1 VASTAGVNK
10 EVASV
15 EPGAHV
21 RSRNSL
27 YRAFGVGRVLKVKD
41 RLCKVEFNPSVF
53 SRPPFRSQNYILGM
67 DEVEICPT
75 PLELA
80 KAGNWDEAWKFDLRQ
95 MAARF
100 LTLNKGGQLSNA
112 RTEILPHQIFTAF
125 TVVSNPRRR
134 FMLADEVGLGK
145 TIEAG
150 MVWQALAQRGNA
162 SRTLVVCPAGLT
174 RQWQEELDDKF
185 KATFQIFGR
194 DFTAVNPRMWDLQA
208 RAIASLDRLKRKQH
222 KQTLLENRKWD
233 LIIFD
238 EAQHLSARQ
247 WPTKI
252 EKTQNYQLAEALRGY
267 TDALLLLTATP
278 HAGDPNHGRFINL
291 VRLLETNVD
300 FTPLI
305 DEGLFGGQ
313 AGIPYSKLILR
324 TPKLKV
330 TDAEGKAVFKGR
342 RTVQLAFKMYPEEEK
357 FYKAVEDYIR
367 TGYNSL
373 EQIEDPT
380 RKRAVGFILT
390 SFQKLNASS
399 VRAIKAALR
408 GRLGR
413 LEEKLAELPEEEEE
427 ERDDRYL
434 GEFEEKA
441 ALKSDRELLSDEISV
456 LKRLLAI
463 PVKAEKKIDRLYDL
477 LEQVDKE
484 TPGAKVLIFTEYRRT
499 QEFLKE
505 QLEGWYGA
513 GSVVLINGDMPLEGD
528 APVEAALRR
537 HGEVNSPLP
546 GAGGEVNSPLREA
559 DSKRRSQRLFRDE
572 PSVRFLV
579 STEAGGEGINLQWC
593 YILVNYDLPWNPMRY
608 EQRIGRVYRY
618 GRDKVVQIYN
628 LRAKETIEDTVRSY
642 FDRRLW
648 AAAEALSKVT
658 GESVEE
664 LVGSLNGQL
673 EAEIEP
679 EDIYKKALVEGTLNK
694 QSKEDIQEA
703 VRRAQKAYE
712 IATQSLFKDVS
723 SYSFDSYQKALASP
737 VGLKNLEDFTLKFL
751 ARERRQVQ
759 RKDGFYEFL
768 TPDSLADEKLPERY
782 KSVTF
787 DRATAIRSSQA
798 EFFALGHP
806 FVDAMLRRVGDYS
819 FGGHTAVRVIRADGF
834 HLAPPKAGYQFNFT
848 VRSRVQREDGD
859 EYLFEL
865 HTIVVLP
872 DGSLDD
878 RLAEL
883 AARGFCLQEI
893 PDDAALETLRQL
905 ESLDL
910 DSAYQL
916 AKAALEKRA
925 QFWDWDED
933 ADLIGVARL
942 VAVAQKD

>member
-1 VASTAGVNK
+1 MRNPRVESLADHNHKTVTAESGT
-10 EVASV
+10 
-15 EPGAHV
+15 HV
-21 RSRNSL
+21 RSQNSL

-53 SRPPFRSQNYILGM
+53 SRPPFRSQNYILAL
-67 DEVEICPT
+67 DEVEICPS

-80 KAGNWDEAWKFDLRQ
+80 ERGNWDDAWKFDLRQ

-100 LTLNKGGQLSNA
+100 LTMNKGGQLSNA

-125 TVVSNPRRR
+125 TVVSSSRRR

-174 RQWQEELDDKF
+174 RQWQEELQDKF
-185 KATFQIFGR
+185 QAMFEIFGR
-194 DFTAVNPRMWDLQA
+194 DFTAVNPRIWDLKA
-208 RAIASLDRLKRKQH
+208 AAVASLDRLKRKEH
-222 KQTLLENRKWD
+222 KRTLLENRKWD

-252 EKTQNYQLAEALRGY
+252 EKTQNYQLAEVLRGY

-291 VRLLETNVD
+291 VRLLESNVD
-300 FTPLI
+300 FSPLV
-305 DEGLFGGQ
+305 DQGLFKPQNGV
-313 AGIPYSKLILR
+313 PYAKLILR

-330 TDAEGKAVFKGR
+330 TDAQGKAVFKGR
-342 RTVQLAFKMYPEEEK
+342 RTVQLEFRMYPEEK
-357 FYKAVEDYIR
+357 RFYHAVEDYIR

-380 RKRAVGFILT
+380 RKRAIGFILA

-399 VRAIKAALR
+399 LRAIKEALKR
-408 GRLGR
+408 RLGK
-413 LEEKLAELPEEEEE
+413 LEEKLVELPPEEEEE

-441 ALKSDRELLSDEISV
+441 ALRSDRELLSDEISV
-456 LKRLLAI
+456 LKKLLAI
-463 PVKAEKKIDRLYDL
+463 PVKAEKKIDRLYEL

-505 QLEGWYGA
+505 QLESWYGS
-513 GSVVLINGDMPLEGD
+513 GSVVLINGDMELEGKT
-528 APVEAALRR
+528 P
-537 HGEVNSPLP
+537 
-546 GAGGEVNSPLREA
+546 EA
-559 DSKRRSQRLFRDE
+559 DSKRRSQRLFRDD

-593 YILVNYDLPWNPMRY
+593 FIVVNYDLPWNPMRY
-608 EQRIGRVYRY
+608 EQRVGRVYRY
-618 GRDKVVQIYN
+618 GQDKVVQIYN

-642 FDRRLW
+642 FDRRLR

-723 SYSFDSYQKALASP
+723 SYSFDTYQKALASP
-737 VGLKNLEDFTLKFL
+737 VSLRDLEDFTLKYL

-768 TPDSLADEKLPERY
+768 TPESLSEERLPERY
-782 KSVTF
+782 KAVTF
-787 DRATAIRSSQA
+787 DRATAIRNSQA

-819 FGGHTAVRVIRADGF
+819 FGGHTAVRAIQASGF
-834 HLAPPKAGYQFNFT
+834 DLATPKAAYQFNFT
-848 VRSRVQREDGD
+848 VRSRVQRGDGD
-859 EYLFEL
+859 EYLFDL
-865 HTIVVLP
+865 HTFVVLA
-872 DGSLDD
+872 DGALDE

-883 AARGFCLQEI
+883 AAREFSPPDG

-916 AKAALEKRA
+916 ARAALEKRA

-933 ADLIGVARL
+933 VDLIGVAKL
-942 VAVAQKD
+942 VAVPPRG

>member
-1 VASTAGVNK
+1 MAAPASPDAKTLVI
-10 EVASV
+10 
-15 EPGAHV
+15 EPSAHV
-21 RSRNSL
+21 RSVNGN
-27 YRAFGVGRVLKVKD
+27 YRGLGVGRVQKVKD
-41 RLCKVEFNPSVF
+41 NHCKVEFNPSVF
-53 SRPPFRSQNYILGM
+53 SRPPFRSQNYILRLEEI
-67 DEVEICPT
+67 EVCPP

-80 KAGNWDEAWKFDLRQ
+80 KAGQWDEAWKFDLRQ

-125 TVVSNPRRR
+125 NVVSSSRRR

-150 MVWQALAQRGNA
+150 MVWQSLAQRGNA
-162 SRTLVVCPAGLT
+162 NRTLVVCPAGLT
-174 RQWQEELDDKF
+174 RQWQEEFEDKF
-185 KATFQIFGR
+185 HARFMIFGR

-208 RAIASLDRLKRKQH
+208 TAIASLDRLKRKEH
-222 KQTLLENRKWD
+222 KRTLLENRKWD

-247 WPTKI
+247 YPSKI
-252 EKTQNYQLAEALRGY
+252 EKTQNYQLAEVLREY

-291 VRLLETNVD
+291 VRLLEANVD

-305 DEGLFGGQ
+305 DEGLFRAQ

-330 TDAEGKAVFKGR
+330 TDAQGKAVFKGR
-342 RTVQLAFKMYPEEEK
+342 RTVQLVFHMYPEEAE

-373 EQIEDPT
+373 EQVEDPT
-380 RKRAVGFILT
+380 RRRAIGFILT

-399 VRAIKAALR
+399 VRAIKAALK
-408 GRLGR
+408 GRLDR
-413 LEEKLAELPEEEEE
+413 LEEKLAKLPPEEEEE
-427 ERDDRYL
+427 EHDERYF

-441 ALKSDRELLSDEISV
+441 ALKSDRELLAGEV
-456 LKRLLAI
+456 KLLKNLIGMA
-463 PVKAEKKIDRLYDL
+463 VKTEKKMDRLEDL
-477 LEQVDKE
+477 LEQVDRE

-505 QLEGWYGA
+505 QLESWYGA
-513 GSVVLINGDMPLEGD
+513 GSVVLINGDMKLEGTTPD
-528 APVEAALRR
+528 
-537 HGEVNSPLP
+537 
-546 GAGGEVNSPLREA
+546 A
-559 DSKRRSQRLFRDE
+559 DSKRRSQRLFRDD

-593 YILVNYDLPWNPMRY
+593 HIVVNYDLPWNPMRY

-618 GRDKVVQIYN
+618 GQDKVVQIYN
-628 LRAKETIEDTVRSY
+628 LRAKETIEDTVRTY
-642 FDRRLW
+642 FDQRLK
-648 AAAEALSKVT
+648 AAATALSTVT

-664 LVGSLNGQL
+664 LIASLNGQL
-673 EAEIEP
+673 EAEIDP

-694 QSKEDIQEA
+694 QTKEEIQEA

-737 VGLKNLEDFTLKFL
+737 VTLKDLEDFTLKYL

-759 RKDGFYEFL
+759 RKYGFYEFL
-768 TPDSLADEKLPERY
+768 TPDSLSEDKLSERY
-782 KSVTF
+782 KTVTF
-787 DRATAIRSSQA
+787 DRTTAIRNTQA

-806 FVDAMLRRVGDYS
+806 FVDAMLRRLGDYS
-819 FGGHTAVRVIRADGF
+819 YGGHTAVRAIEVKGLDSGG
-834 HLAPPKAGYQFNFT
+834 PKAGYQFNFT

-859 EYLFEL
+859 EYLFDL
-865 HTIVVLP
+865 HSIVVLA
-872 DGSLDD
+872 DGSLDEK
-878 RLAEL
+878 LAE
-883 AARGFCLQEI
+883 AACSTYSLEGEL
-893 PDDAALETLRQL
+893 PPAALSALSKL
-905 ESLDL
+905 ESLNL
-910 DSAYQL
+910 DNAFLL
-916 AKAALEKRA
+916 AKSAIEKRA
-925 QFWDWDED
+925 EFWDWDED
-933 ADLIGVARL
+933 VEVIGIAEL
-942 VAVAQKD
+942 VALPSP

>member
-1 VASTAGVNK
+1 
-10 EVASV
+10 
-15 EPGAHV
+15 
-21 RSRNSL
+21 
-27 YRAFGVGRVLKVKD
+27 VGRVQKVKD
-41 RLCKVEFNPSVF
+41 NHCKVEFNPSVF
-53 SRPPFRSQNYILGM
+53 SRPPFRSQNYILRLEEI
-67 DEVEICPT
+67 EVCPP

-80 KAGNWDEAWKFDLRQ
+80 KAGQWDEAWKFDLRQ

-125 TVVSNPRRR
+125 NVVSSSRRR

-150 MVWQALAQRGNA
+150 MVWQSLAQRGNA
-162 SRTLVVCPAGLT
+162 NRTLVVCPAGLT
-174 RQWQEELDDKF
+174 RQWQEEFEDKF
-185 KATFQIFGR
+185 HARFMIFGR

-208 RAIASLDRLKRKQH
+208 TAIASLDRLKRKEH
-222 KQTLLENRKWD
+222 KRTLLENRKWD

-247 WPTKI
+247 YPSKI
-252 EKTQNYQLAEALRGY
+252 EKTQNYQLAEVLREY

-291 VRLLETNVD
+291 VRLLEANVD

-305 DEGLFGGQ
+305 DEGLFRAQ

-330 TDAEGKAVFKGR
+330 TDAQGKAVFKGR
-342 RTVQLAFKMYPEEEK
+342 RTVQLVFHMYPEEAE

-373 EQIEDPT
+373 EQVEDPT
-380 RKRAVGFILT
+380 RRRAIGFILT

-399 VRAIKAALR
+399 VRAIKAALK
-408 GRLGR
+408 GRLDR
-413 LEEKLAELPEEEEE
+413 LEEKLAKLPPEEEEE
-427 ERDDRYL
+427 EHDERYF

-441 ALKSDRELLSDEISV
+441 ALKSDRELLAGEV
-456 LKRLLAI
+456 KLLKNLIGMA
-463 PVKAEKKIDRLYDL
+463 VKTEKKMDRLEDL
-477 LEQVDKE
+477 LEQVDRE

-505 QLEGWYGA
+505 QLESWYGA
-513 GSVVLINGDMPLEGD
+513 GSVVLINGDMKLEGTTPD
-528 APVEAALRR
+528 
-537 HGEVNSPLP
+537 
-546 GAGGEVNSPLREA
+546 A
-559 DSKRRSQRLFRDE
+559 DSKRRSQRLFRDD

-593 YILVNYDLPWNPMRY
+593 HIVVNYDLPWNPMRY

-618 GRDKVVQIYN
+618 GQDKVVQIYN
-628 LRAKETIEDTVRSY
+628 LRAKETIEDTVRTY
-642 FDRRLW
+642 FDQRLK
-648 AAAEALSKVT
+648 AAATALSTVT

-664 LVGSLNGQL
+664 LIASLNGQL
-673 EAEIEP
+673 EAEIDP

-694 QSKEDIQEA
+694 QTKEEIQEA

-737 VGLKNLEDFTLKFL
+737 VTLKDLEDFTLKYL

-759 RKDGFYEFL
+759 RKYGFYEFL
-768 TPDSLADEKLPERY
+768 TPDSLSEDKLSERY
-782 KSVTF
+782 KTVTF
-787 DRATAIRSSQA
+787 DRTTAIRNTQA

-806 FVDAMLRRVGDYS
+806 FVDAMLRRLGDYS
-819 FGGHTAVRVIRADGF
+819 YGGHTAVRAIEVKGLDSGG
-834 HLAPPKAGYQFNFT
+834 PKAGYQFNFT

-859 EYLFEL
+859 EYLFDL
-865 HTIVVLP
+865 HSIVVLA
-872 DGSLDD
+872 DGSLDEK
-878 RLAEL
+878 LAE
-883 AARGFCLQEI
+883 AACSTYSLEGEL
-893 PDDAALETLRQL
+893 PPAALSALSKL
-905 ESLDL
+905 ESLNL
-910 DSAYQL
+910 DNAFLL
-916 AKAALEKRA
+916 AKSAIEKRA
-925 QFWDWDED
+925 EFWDWDED
-933 ADLIGVARL
+933 VEVIGIAEL
-942 VAVAQKD
+942 VALPSP

>member
-1 VASTAGVNK
+1 VASPSGVNK
-10 EVASV
+10 IELGAHRAPLQ
-15 EPGAHV
+15 PGTHV
-21 RSRNSL
+21 RSRNSN
-27 YRAFGVGRVLKVKD
+27 YRALGVGRVQKVKD
-41 RLCKVEFNPSVF
+41 NQCKVEFNPSVF
-53 SRPPFRSQNYILGM
+53 SRPPFRSQNYILGL
-67 DEVEICPT
+67 DEVEVCPT

-80 KAGNWDEAWKFDLRQ
+80 EAGQWDEAWTFDLRQ

-100 LTLNKGGQLSNA
+100 LCMNKGGQLSNA

-125 TVVSNPRRR
+125 NVVSSPRRR

-174 RQWQEELDDKF
+174 RQWQEEFQDKF
-185 KATFQIFGR
+185 QVMFEIFGR
-194 DFTAVNPRMWDLQA
+194 DFTAVNPRIWDLKA
-208 RAIASLDRLKRKQH
+208 AAVASLDRLKRKEH
-222 KQTLLENRKWD
+222 KRTLLENRKWD

-247 WPTKI
+247 WPTKV
-252 EKTQNYQLAEALRGY
+252 EKTQNYQLAEVLRDY

-291 VRLLETNVD
+291 VRLLEANVD

-305 DEGLFGGQ
+305 DEGLFRAQ

-330 TDAEGKAVFKGR
+330 TDAQGNAVFKGR
-342 RTVQLAFKMYPEEEK
+342 RTVQLVFQMYPQEAK

-380 RKRAVGFILT
+380 RKRAIGFILT

-399 VRAIKAALR
+399 VRAIKAALK
-408 GRLGR
+408 GRLER
-413 LEEKLAELPEEEEE
+413 LEEKLTNLPPEEEEE
-427 ERDDRYL
+427 ERDERYL

-441 ALKSDRELLSDEISV
+441 ALKSDREILGDEIKL
-456 LKRLLAI
+456 LKNLIGMA
-463 PVKAEKKIDRLYDL
+463 VKTEKKMERLEDL
-477 LEQVDKE
+477 LEQVDRE
-484 TPGAKVLIFTEYRRT
+484 TPAAKVLIFTEYRRT

-505 QLEGWYGA
+505 QLESWYGA
-513 GSVVLINGDMPLEGD
+513 GSVVLINGDMKLEGTTPD
-528 APVEAALRR
+528 
-537 HGEVNSPLP
+537 
-546 GAGGEVNSPLREA
+546 A
-559 DSKRRSQRLFRDE
+559 DSKRRSQRLFRDD

-593 YILVNYDLPWNPMRY
+593 HIVVNYDLPWNPMRY

-618 GRDKVVQIYN
+618 GQEKVVQVYN

-642 FDRRLW
+642 FDQRLR
-648 AAAEALSKVT
+648 AAATALSTVT

-664 LVGSLNGQL
+664 LIASLNGQL
-673 EAEIEP
+673 EAEIDP
-679 EDIYKKALVEGTLNK
+679 EDIYTKALVEGTLNK
-694 QSKEDIQEA
+694 QTKEEIQEA

-737 VGLKNLEDFTLKFL
+737 VSLKDLEGFTLKFL
-751 ARERRQVQ
+751 SRERRQVQ

-768 TPDSLADEKLPERY
+768 IPEEMKGGGLGERY
-782 KSVTF
+782 RMVTF
-787 DRATAIRSSQA
+787 DRATAIRNSQA

-806 FVDAMLRRVGDYS
+806 FVDAMFRRVGDYS
-819 FGGHTAVRVIRADGF
+819 FGGHTAVRIIRANGF
-834 HLAPPKAGYQFNFT
+834 DSAAPKAGYQFNFT

-859 EYLFEL
+859 EYLFDM
-865 HTIVVLP
+865 HTLVVLA
-872 DGSLDD
+872 DGALDEK
-878 RLAEL
+878 LAEL
-883 AARGFCLQEI
+883 AAREFSLEDS
-893 PDDAALETLRQL
+893 PDNAALEALRRLETL
-905 ESLDL
+905 DV
-910 DSAYQL
+910 DNAYQL

-933 ADLIGVARL
+933 VELIGVARVVTL
-942 VAVAQKD
+942 P